1 MADLT
6 RALSLWRGGKRLEA
20 ESEILELLRAFP
32 EDRGALRALAEIY
45 AASERPPQALELWRR
60 LAQLQPT
67 DPGVLRHLAAAL
79 LAEQSIRAAIDVLRT
94 AIALE
99 PNNPRTHNNLGL
111 AQLRGGDAAGAAA
124 SLRHAVELDPGYALA
139 HLNLGLALQQQ
150 NQAEAACAS
159 YRRALELDSHLV
171 QARVLLS
178 ELLRTSDADAARR
191 ERDRALES
199 HAINLMT
206 MRRHDEAVALWSQ
219 LIDGGSALR
228 YLEGM
233 RFHCRLHCCDWSR
246 YAETAVWLEAEVLR
260 GRCIDLPFA
269 FFVHSESA
277 AAQLECARSYIADRH
292 PAAAE
297 RAPAVHAVEAPRIRV
312 AYLSFDFNEHATAY
326 LAAGL
331 LESHDRARFEIY
343 ALSYNRGD
351 GSTMRSRLEAG
362 VEHFIDVEN
371 QTDAE
376 IAALTRSL
384 GVHIAVDLKGLTG
397 GARTGIF
404 ANRAAPVQ
412 INFLGYPGTM
422 GADYIDYIVADRH
435 VIPDG
440 ERHCYREQVI
450 YLPHSYQPNDAR
462 RARPTE
468 GPGRAEL
475 GLPPQGF
482 VYCCFNNL
490 YKITP
495 AVFDTWMSLLRA
507 VPGSVLWL
515 LEGTPAAMR
524 NLRAAAAS
532 QGVAAARLLFAP
544 HIELAQH
551 LARYRHA
558 DLFLDTV
565 PCNAHTTASDALWMG
580 VPVLTMTGRTFAGRV
595 ATSLLH
601 AVDLAELCTASL
613 EEYRHKALNLSRGAA
628 ELARLKD
635 HLERGRGQFPLFDT
649 AGYCRRLETAYA
661 EVWARQ
667 RRAEPPSALILEA

>member
-6 RALSLWRGGKRLEA
+6 RAQSLWSGGKRLEA
-20 ESEILELLRAFP
+20 EREILELLRASP
-32 EDRGALRALAEIY
+32 EDPRVLRALAEIY
-45 AASERPPQALELWRR
+45 AASQRTPQSLELWRR
-60 LAQLQPT
+60 LARLQPT
-67 DPGVLRHLAAAL
+67 DPVVLRHFAAAL
-79 LAEQSIRAAIDVLRT
+79 LAEQSVAAAIDVLRA

-99 PNNPRTHNNLGL
+99 PRNARSHNNLGL
-111 AQLRGGDAAGAAA
+111 AQLRSGDAAGAAE
-124 SLRHAVELDPGYALA
+124 SLGHAIELDPGYALA
-139 HLNLGLALQQQ
+139 HLNIGLALQQQ

-159 YRRALELDSHLV
+159 YRRALQLDPHLV

-191 ERDRALES
+191 ERDRAIES

-219 LIDGGSALR
+219 LIDGGSALH

-233 RFHCRLHCCDWSR
+233 RFHCRLHCCDWSQ
-246 YAETAVWLEAEVLR
+246 YGETAARLEADVMS
-260 GRCIDLPFA
+260 GRCVDLPFA

-277 AAQLECARSYIADRH
+277 AAQLECARSYIDDRY
-292 PAAAE
+292 PAAE
-297 RAPAVHAVEAPRIRV
+297 DRAPAVHAAEAPRIRV

-331 LESHDRARFEIY
+331 LESHDRARYEIY

-351 GSTMRSRLEAG
+351 GSAMRSRLEAA

-371 QTDAE
+371 RTDAE

-384 GVHIAVDLKGLTG
+384 GMHIAVDLKGLTG

-412 INFLGYPGTM
+412 INYLGYPGTM
-422 GADYIDYIVADRH
+422 GAHYMDYIVADRH
-435 VIPDG
+435 VIPD
-440 ERHCYREQVI
+440 EARQCYREQVI

-475 GLPPQGF
+475 GLPPEGF

-495 AVFDTWMSLLRA
+495 AVFDTWMSLLRT

-515 LEGTPAAMR
+515 LEGAPAAMR
-524 NLRAAAAS
+524 NLRTAAAS
-532 QGVAAARLLFAP
+532 RGIEAGRLLFAP

-558 DLFLDTV
+558 DLFLDTA

-580 VPVLTMTGRTFAGRV
+580 VPVLTVTGRTFAGRV

-613 EEYRHKALNLSRGAA
+613 EAYRHKALSLSTPA
-628 ELARLKD
+628 ELGRLKA

-649 AGYCRRLETAYA
+649 AGYCRRLEAAYA

-667 RRAEPPSALILEA
+667 RRAEPPGALIVEA